1 MGYSACRETDP
12 PHVGPTEANTKKM
25 AMERP
30 TKRRRRCISEDG
42 SPKLSG
48 SGEEVVDIEP
58 SFQPLDQ
65 DDNSPRLSDYD
76 VAGESLT

>member
-1 MGYSACRETDP
+1 MWYSACRETDP
-12 PHVGPTEANTKKM
+12 PHVGLTEANTKM
-25 AMERP
+25 IAMERP
-30 TKRRRRCISEDG
+30 TKRRRRCISEHG
-42 SPKLSG
+42 SPKLGG

-65 DDNSPRLSDYD
+65 DDSSPRLSDCD